1 LEIRMRRIAALIL
14 LPLALGCAGRLEED
28 AALRDRT
35 LYLSTLRIRGFDPA
49 KVSDVPSA
57 QAIQRVYE
65 GLLQISY
72 LDRPYRLE
80 PLLAD
85 SMPERSADG
94 LRYTFRLRRG
104 LYFADNPCF
113 PGGRGREVTAE
124 DFVYSIKRIAD
135 RKVGSSGWWAFDGR
149 IRGLNAFREASSASG
164 PTDYTLPVEGLR
176 AIDPH
181 TLVIELTAPY
191 PQFLW
196 ILAMHYG
203 VVVPREAVETYGD
216 RFSSRPVGTG
226 PYRLTEW
233 KRNYRMVFERNPKWA
248 ETGRGDRYPV
258 SGEAGDAERGLL
270 ADAGKPLPLIDR
282 IVSYV
287 VADPA
292 TQWMMFLRGQ
302 LLETDIARDNWSV
315 VVDAQGALLPEL
327 QARGIQLVVAP
338 QLRIT
343 YVGFNM
349 DDPVVGTNRL
359 LRQAL
364 SSAFNAGEWIKLNN
378 GRVRPAISP
387 IPSALPGHDAD
398 YAPWRFDLD
407 RARRLLAEAGYPEGR
422 DPATGRRLE
431 LTLDLGRA
439 DDLELR
445 QSAELLTAFFERIG
459 VVLRLQFN
467 NGPAFYEKLERRQA
481 QLFYLSWIGDYPDAE
496 NFLQCFYGPNAS
508 PGSNRA
514 NYRNPAFDALFERA
528 RGMEDSPERTGLYA
542 ELARIVIEDCP
553 WLLLSEPLTYTL
565 HHERLRN
572 RKPHLFSFGMEK
584 YYRLEA
590 SAP

>member
-1 LEIRMRRIAALIL
+1 MRRLAALIL
-14 LPLALGCAGRLEED
+14 LPLALGCAGRLED
-28 AALRDRT
+28 DSALRDRT

-49 KVSDVPSA
+49 KVADVPSA

-65 GLLQISY
+65 GLLQIAY

-80 PLLAD
+80 PLLAE
-85 SMPERSADG
+85 SMPERSEDG

-104 LYFADNPCF
+104 LYFSDDPCF

-164 PTDYTLPVEGLR
+164 PTDYALPVEGLR

-181 TLVIELTAPY
+181 TLVIELVAPY

-203 VVVPREAVETYGD
+203 VVVPREAVEAYGD

-226 PYRLTEW
+226 PYRLAEW

-248 ETGRGDRYPV
+248 ETGRGDQYPV

-270 ADAGKPLPLIDR
+270 ADAGQPLPLIDR

-315 VVDAQGALLPEL
+315 VVDEQGALLPDL

-387 IPSALPGHDAD
+387 IPSALPGHEAD
-398 YAPWRFDLD
+398 HAPWRYDLD
-407 RARRLLAEAGYPEGR
+407 RAKRLLAEAGYPEGR

-445 QSAELLTAFFERIG
+445 QSAELLTAFLERIG

-590 SAP
+590 SAPR